1 MLRKFR
7 QLRPDARI
15 ALVEAMLLVTG
26 IRILLPAF
34 GLKNVRW
41 ILKATGSALHAK
53 PGLHAGEILRLL
65 QAAARRCPVGSTCL
79 TRALAGQLLL
89 RKAGIESRLCIGVM
103 RDQRHA
109 FQAHAWLERDGKVI
123 LGGSNEE
130 IRQWSPLS
138 GVDERTA

>member
-7 QLRPDARI
+7 QLRPEARI
-15 ALVEAMLLVTG
+15 ALVEAMLLLIS
-26 IRILLPAF
+26 IRILLAAF
-34 GLKNVRW
+34 GLKNVRST
-41 ILKATGSALHAK
+41 LKPAGRALHTK
-53 PGLHAGEILRLL
+53 SRLQGEEILRLV

-103 RDQRHA
+103 RDQLRA

-123 LGGSNEE
+123 LGGSDAD
-130 IRQWSPLS
+130 IRQWSLLR

>member
-1 MLRKFR
+1 MLRNFR
-7 QLRPDARI
+7 QLRPEART
-15 ALVEAMLLVTG
+15 ALVEAMFLVTG
-26 IRILLPAF
+26 IRVLLPAL

-41 ILKATGSALHAK
+41 ILKPVGHVLQAK
-53 PGLHAGEILRLL
+53 PRLQAEEILRLL

-103 RDQRHA
+103 RDQRRA
-109 FQAHAWLERDGKVI
+109 FQAHAWLERDGNVI
-123 LGGSNEE
+123 LGGSDEE
-130 IRQWSPLS
+130 IRQWSLLR

>member
-7 QLRPDARI
+7 QLRPEARI
-15 ALVEAMLLVTG
+15 ALVEAMLLVSG
-26 IRILLPAF
+26 IRILLPVF

-41 ILKATGSALHAK
+41 ILKPTGRALRAK
-53 PGLHAGEILRLL
+53 PGLQAEEILLLL
-65 QAAARRCPVGSTCL
+65 QAAACRCPVGSTCL

-109 FQAHAWLERDGKVI
+109 FQAHAWLQRDGNVI
-123 LGGSNEE
+123 LGGSDEE
-130 IRQWSPLS
+130 IRQWSVLH